1 VDVKERKTAMCVLK
15 PFLMNRNSFD
25 LQGELPTP
33 EGGFLSRSTEQL
45 SELQFFEVLT
55 RTPEYTISVTRN

>member
-1 VDVKERKTAMCVLK
+1 MCVVK
-15 PFLMNRNSFD
+15 PFLMNRNSID

>member
-1 VDVKERKTAMCVLK
+1 MCVVK

-25 LQGELPTP
+25 VQGELQTP
-33 EGGFLSRSTEQL
+33 EGGFLSRSTEQP

-55 RTPEYTISVTRN
+55 ITPVYTISVTKN

>member
-1 VDVKERKTAMCVLK
+1 MCVLK

-25 LQGELPTP
+25 LQGELSTP

-55 RTPEYTISVTRN
+55 RTPEYTISVTKN